1 MTTPLLAQVTTS
13 STGNITLYLEA
24 LNYNVLQ
31 LPALTRSTLNGAL
44 NAAALVAGITTLGAN
59 IPLTND
65 TLSLATGA
73 LITAGV
79 LPLKV
84 TAAAVAVCQTDSI
97 PAGTYTGVGV
107 ALAGALLPL
116 CTTVHGIT
124 AQVRCSLPRSC
135 ARSWTASQRSA
146 AERSMLCYHAVVCR
160 F

>member
-1 MTTPLLAQVTTS
+1 METPLLAQVTTN
-13 STGNITLYLEA
+13 STGNITVYLEA
-24 LNYNVLQ
+24 LNYDITQ
-31 LPALTRSTLNGAL
+31 LPLANRTVLGLAL
-44 NAAALVAGITTLGAN
+44 NAAALVAGVTTLGAN
-59 IPLTND
+59 IPITAD

-116 CTTVHGIT
+116 MPLRTAVHG
-124 AQVRCSLPRSC
+124 AAARVRCSPPRSC
-135 ARSWTASQRSA
+135 AWPWTASQRSGA
-146 AERSMLCYHAVVCR
+146 
-160 F
+160 